1 MRKQVSE
8 IKISYY
14 ESSIPLS
21 HPKINSSSDAA
32 EVLFSHWEKGTIGL
46 RESFKIV
53 LLNNSN
59 GVKGIFEISNG
70 GITGTLVDL
79 RILFAVVLK
88 SLTVGIILT
97 HNHPSGTL
105 KASSMDIAITKKIK
119 QAAGFFDIKLLDH
132 IILAPDGSYYSFAD
146 DGII

>member
-1 MRKQVSE
+1 MREQVNE
-8 IKISYY
+8 IKISYH
-14 ESSIPLS
+14 ETPIPLS
-21 HPKINSSSDAA
+21 HPKITSSSDAA
-32 EVLFSHWEKGTIGL
+32 EVLYSHWKKGTISL
-46 RESFKIV
+46 RESFKII

-88 SLTVGIILT
+88 SLTVGIILA

-105 KASSMDIAITKKIK
+105 KASTPDKEITKKIK

-146 DGII
+146 DGLI

>member
-8 IKISYY
+8 IKISYHD
-14 ESSIPLS
+14 SPTLLC
-21 HPKINSSSDAA
+21 HPKIKSSSDAA
-32 EVLFSHWEKGTIGL
+32 EVLYEHWEKGTIGL

-105 KASSMDIAITKKIK
+105 KASSTDIEITKKI
-119 QAAGFFDIKLLDH
+119 QRAAGFFDIKLLDH

-146 DGII
+146 DGIL

>member
-1 MRKQVSE
+1 MREQVNE
-8 IKISYY
+8 IKISYH
-14 ESSIPLS
+14 ETPTPLS
-21 HPKINSSSDAA
+21 HPKITSSSDAVA
-32 EVLFSHWEKGTIGL
+32 VLFSHWEKGTIGL

-79 RILFAVVLK
+79 RILFAVILK
-88 SLTVGIILT
+88 SLTVGIILA

-105 KASSMDIAITKKIK
+105 KASSPDVEITKKI
-119 QAAGFFDIKLLDH
+119 QRAASFFDIKLLDH

-146 DGII
+146 EGII

>member
-1 MRKQVSE
+1 MREQVNE
-8 IKISYY
+8 IKISYH
-14 ESSIPLS
+14 ESPIPLC

-32 EVLFSHWEKGTIGL
+32 EVFFSHWTKGTIGL
-46 RESFKIV
+46 HESFKIM

-59 GVKGIFEISNG
+59 NVKGIFEISNG

-79 RILFAVVLK
+79 RILFAVILK

-105 KASSMDIAITKKIK
+105 KPSSPDVEITKKIK
-119 QAAGFFDIKLLDH
+119 EAASFFDIKLLDH

-146 DGII
+146 DGLI